1 MMRLLICVC
10 LAGAAAYA
18 LIPTNE
24 EPEWGT
30 GAKVATAKP
39 KPISQGERKLRSSW
53 GSTLQSLGRD
63 SASLAAVSRHSDTSS
78 PPQQQAAYWPGRA
91 GANQASEQP
100 PDAGVAP
107 AAQAPARSTPAAAE
121 HVTWARLIL
130 GAKAHRAASVSSP
143 ITRFYPTGTEL
154 QIVGRESG
162 WLELQDPVT
171 QERGFVFEKYLAAI
185 DGPSPTQPVTQASA
199 APRPPKAVSKTA
211 SQKARSARQATKPV
225 QQAANEPQV
234 TLSDAR
240 RDGLTKKVERRERK
254 MFRWFGGRDPRAAAW
269 TVGPPR

>member
-39 KPISQGERKLRSSW
+39 KPIPQGERKLRSSW

-63 SASLAAVSRHSDTSS
+63 SESRAALSRQPGASS
-78 PPQQQAAYWPGRA
+78 PARQQAAYWRGDTD
-91 GANQASEQP
+91 QASEQA

-199 APRPPKAVSKTA
+199 APRPPKAVSKSA